1 VDELDEVVVDEVEVE
16 VVVRDVDVVDEVGVG
31 TVDVLVELV
40 EVEVVGCAVD
50 DVVELVDEVDDVGVG
65 AVEVD
70 VELVEVDV
78 VELVDVVLAGG
89 VPHAAGAGAS
99 FRLRSV
105 LVFLT
110 VVPPNSAQ

>member
-1 VDELDEVVVDEVEVE
+1 
-16 VVVRDVDVVDEVGVG
+16 
-31 TVDVLVELV
+31 
-40 EVEVVGCAVD
+40 
-50 DVVELVDEVDDVGVG
+50 VELVDEVELVGVG

-70 VELVEVDV
+70 VELVEVLE
-78 VELVDVVLAGG
+78 VELVDVVPLGG
-89 VPHAAGAGAS
+89 VPQAAGAGAF